1 MNQTISVGTRL
12 LCILLIVL
20 ILGSLPLSVSADE
33 PPTASD
39 SHSAFIDYM
48 NLKAERL
55 GMMNTHF
62 NDSIGMN
69 NTTTARDF
77 VKLMIHAYTYEALDE
92 VWPAEEY
99 TVSLGGNA
107 PREVV
112 VKSTIRGNEHLD
124 PYYTILSCKD
134 GELTHLDLRN
144 LAVVLKVP
152 GSNLKLAVV
161 ALGAFGKNEEITG
174 SRAAVRQIADA
185 AMLRYNN
192 PDADISTIEIPCQCA
207 IACLIPEEGANLDNL
222 TILYEKNA
230 DTKMQMASITKV
242 MTAACLLDVQKDL
255 EETFTYAYF
264 DTVIGGYYGSD
275 FYVDESISFHDA
287 LYALLLP
294 SSNITARA
302 LAREGGK
309 DILADGIPEPTLP
322 PEPTEAPTLPPA
334 ESSEEQELPP
344 ATLPQNEPPHLR

>member
-1 MNQTISVGTRL
+1 MKQANHIVTRII
-12 LCILLIVL
+12 CIVLLIAM
-20 ILGSLPLSVSADE
+20 IGIIPLSASAE
-33 PPTASD
+33 EEPTALD
-39 SHSAFIDYM
+39 SHNAFIDYM

-77 VKLMIHAYTYEALDE
+77 VKLMIHAYSYKNLEN

-99 TVSLGGNA
+99 TVSLGGES
-107 PREVV
+107 PREVT

-144 LAVVLKVP
+144 LAVVLKIP
-152 GSNLKLAVV
+152 GSNSKLAVV
-161 ALGAFGKNEEITG
+161 ALGAFGQNDEVSG

-185 AMLRYNN
+185 AMLRYLN
-192 PDADISTIEIPCQCA
+192 PDADTASIEIPCKCA
-207 IACLIPEEGANLDNL
+207 IACLIPENGVDPDNL

-230 DTKMQMASITKV
+230 DTPMQMASITKV
-242 MTAACLLDVQKDL
+242 MTAVCLLDVQQDL
-255 EETFTYAYF
+255 EETFTYLYF
-264 DTVIGGYYGSD
+264 DTVIGGYYGND
-275 FYVDESISFHDA
+275 FYVDETISFHDA

-309 DILADGIPEPTLP
+309 DILENGIPEPTLP
-322 PEPTEAPTLPPA
+322 PEPTEPPTLPPTEA
-334 ESSEEQELPP
+334 PQEDIPVP
-344 ATLPQNEPPHLR
+344 TLPQREPPHLR